1 MPVAPVFGAAVAKL
15 CLKYSALCG
24 DSSVEWRNFMSNLI
38 QGVFMILG
46 AYMLGSIPWGFM
58 IGKIYGIDVRTVG
71 SKNIGATNVTRTV
84 GKIPGKICFLLDF
97 LKGCLPVLAVQ
108 YINAEPWLVIAV
120 MLATI
125 LGHIF
130 PVFLQF
136 KGGKGVSTAAGA
148 IMALAPIPLLVAFAV
163 WVVVFFVSRYVSL
176 ASITAAAVLPVLAW
190 VFKLAGIGSDVARAS
205 WTLVFLLIVAV
216 LAIARHHSN
225 IRRLLNGT
233 ESRFGKSKSNEGKA
247 KK

>member
-1 MPVAPVFGAAVAKL
+1 M
-15 CLKYSALCG
+15 
-24 DSSVEWRNFMSNLI
+24 SSVI

-46 AYMLGSIPWGFM
+46 AYMLGSIPWGFI
-58 IGKIYGIDVRTVG
+58 IGKMYGVDVRTVG

-108 YINAEPWLVIAV
+108 FVARSESWQCGVEWVVIAV

-148 IMALAPIPLLVAFAV
+148 IMALAPFPLLVAFAV

-176 ASITAAAVLPVLAW
+176 ASITAAAVLPVVAW
-190 VFKLAGIGSDVARAS
+190 AFKLAGIGSPVARAN
-205 WTLVFLLIVAV
+205 WTLIFLLVVAV
-216 LAIARHHSN
+216 LAIIRHHAN

-233 ESRFGKSKSNEGKA
+233 ESRFGKDKKADNGA

>member
-1 MPVAPVFGAAVAKL
+1 M
-15 CLKYSALCG
+15 
-24 DSSVEWRNFMSNLI
+24 SSVI

-46 AYMLGSIPWGFM
+46 AYLLGSIPWGFI
-58 IGKIYGIDVRTVG
+58 IGRMYGVDVRTVG

-84 GKIPGKICFLLDF
+84 GKIPGKICFILDF

-108 YINAEPWLVIAV
+108 VVAKSGAWQGFEWVVIAV

-148 IMALAPIPLLVAFAV
+148 IMALAPYPLLVAFAV

-176 ASITAAAVLPVLAW
+176 ASITAAAVLPVVAW
-190 VFKLAGIGSDVARAS
+190 AFKLAGIGSPAARAN
-205 WTLVFLLIVAV
+205 WTLIFLLVVAV
-216 LAIARHHSN
+216 LAIVRHHTN

-233 ESRFGKSKSNEGKA
+233 ESRFGKDKKADSGA

>member
-1 MPVAPVFGAAVAKL
+1 MAARYVTESDNWA
-15 CLKYSALCG
+15 G
-24 DSSVEWRNFMSNLI
+24 NTEW
-38 QGVFMILG
+38 V
-46 AYMLGSIPWGFM
+46 
-58 IGKIYGIDVRTVG
+58 
-71 SKNIGATNVTRTV
+71 
-84 GKIPGKICFLLDF
+84 
-97 LKGCLPVLAVQ
+97 
-108 YINAEPWLVIAV
+108 VIAV

-148 IMALAPIPLLVAFAV
+148 IMALAPYPLLVAFSV

-176 ASITAAAVLPVLAW
+176 ASITAAAVLPVVAW
-190 VFKLAGIGSDVARAS
+190 AFKMANIGGKVAQAN
-205 WTLVFLLIVAV
+205 WTLLFLLVVAV

-233 ESRFGKSKSNEGKA
+233 ESRFGKDKKSENTA
-247 KK
+247 KE

>member
-1 MPVAPVFGAAVAKL
+1 MNSSAA
-15 CLKYSALCG
+15 
-24 DSSVEWRNFMSNLI
+24 I
-38 QGVFMILG
+38 QVGFMILG
-46 AYMLGSIPWGFM
+46 AYMLGSIPWGFI
-58 IGKIYGIDVRTVG
+58 IGRIYGVDVRKVG

-84 GKIPGKICFLLDF
+84 GKIPGKICFVLDF
-97 LKGCLPVLAVQ
+97 VKGCLPVMAARYVTESD
-108 YINAEPWLVIAV
+108 NWAGNTEWVVIAV

-148 IMALAPIPLLVAFAV
+148 IMALAPYPLLVAFSV

-176 ASITAAAVLPVLAW
+176 ASITAAAVLPVVAW
-190 VFKLAGIGSDVARAS
+190 AFKMANIGGKVAQAN
-205 WTLVFLLIVAV
+205 WTLLFLLVVAV

-233 ESRFGKSKSNEGKA
+233 ESRFGKDKKSENTA
-247 KK
+247 KE